1 MARASSVQ
9 HLPRM
14 GGMALGLA
22 VVLGGLLVVAFH
34 ARLTRAFNAFYAEMP
49 GKFKYPP
56 WFIRV
61 MGWIFTAFGLAIVG
75 VSAALGR

>member
-1 MARASSVQ
+1 
-9 HLPRM
+9 M